1 VVQYIIHSNIFTE
14 WSTNPFKIL
23 KARSNSLA
31 LVKKPKFLHKEI
43 QRGLAHCPFCE
54 REGMPMGVEIAI
66 SVNREETRVAMLDNR
81 VVTELYV
88 DRPRKKDFV
97 GDIYKGKVIKVLP
110 GMQAAF
116 VDIGLDRA
124 AFIHVSDLSVGTE
137 PGDTLVDSEDDERS
151 QEIPRPR
158 RQTARPIESL
168 LAEGQELLVQI
179 SKGPIGTK
187 GPRITTYVSL
197 PGRFLVLMPNVDHV
211 GVSRRITNEEERHRL
226 KDLMR
231 RIRKPEYGYIV
242 RTVCEGVPEED
253 LQTDVRFLT
262 ALWEDTL
269 KAASNQPAPS
279 LLHTDLSLPLRVV
292 RDLFT
297 KKVDRLLVDSKADF
311 EEIKD
316 FVRRYL
322 PEQASRVHF
331 YDKKQDGLFDHLG
344 IELEITRA
352 LSRKVWLKSGGH
364 IVIDHTEAMTVVDV
378 NTGRFVGKRDQEE
391 TILKNNLEA
400 AKEIGYQIKLRGIG
414 GIIIIDFIDME
425 RERNREKVYQATL
438 DALAGGKAQTR
449 ISRISD
455 LGLIEISRER
465 VREDLLRTLSE
476 ICGDCEGRGYTK
488 STMTVAYEIFRDIR
502 RIGNPRGQSQQIVVG
517 ANPKVIELLFDTEH
531 SNIEEL
537 EQEFQQQILFKA
549 DPLLHLEQYDIL
561 VVGKVTPRAESRT
574 AS

>member
-1 VVQYIIHSNIFTE
+1 
-14 WSTNPFKIL
+14 
-23 KARSNSLA
+23 
-31 LVKKPKFLHKEI
+31 
-43 QRGLAHCPFCE
+43 
-54 REGMPMGVEIAI
+54 MGVEIAI
-66 SVNREETRVAMLDNR
+66 SVTREETRVAVLDNR
-81 VVTELYV
+81 VVTELFV

-137 PGDTLVDSEDDERS
+137 PGDTLVDHEEDEPTSDL
-151 QEIPRPR
+151 PRPR
-158 RQTARPIESL
+158 RQTARPIENL
-168 LAEGQELLVQI
+168 LKEGQELLVQI

-197 PGRFLVLMPNVDHV
+197 PGRFLVLMPNVDHI
-211 GVSRRITNEEERHRL
+211 GVSRRITQEEERHRL

-253 LQTDVRFLT
+253 LISDTKFLT

-269 KAASNQPAPS
+269 KAANSQPAPS
-279 LLHTDLSLPLRVV
+279 LLHTDLSLPLRIV

-297 KKVDRLLVDSKADF
+297 KNVDRLMIDTKTEF
-311 EEIKD
+311 EEVKD

-322 PEQASRVHF
+322 PEQSSRVHF
-331 YDKKQDGLFDHLG
+331 YDKKQEGLFDHLG
-344 IELEITRA
+344 IEMEITRA

-400 AKEIGYQIKLRGIG
+400 AKEIAYQVKLRGIG
-414 GIIIIDFIDME
+414 GIIVIDFIDME
-425 RERNREKVYQATL
+425 RERNREKVYQATVEAMAN
-438 DALAGGKAQTR
+438 DKAQTR

-476 ICGDCEGRGYTK
+476 VCNDCEGRGYTK
-488 STMTVAYEIFRDIR
+488 STMTVAYEIFREIR
-502 RIGNPRGQSQQIVVG
+502 RIGISRGPAQRIVVG
-517 ANPKVIELLFDTEH
+517 ANPRVIELLFDTEH
-531 SNIEEL
+531 GGIEQL
-537 EQEFQQQILFKA
+537 EQEFQQQVLFKA
-549 DPLLHLEQYDIL
+549 DPLLHLEQYDIV
-561 VVGKVTPRAESRT
+561 VVGKVAQRSESRA

>member
-1 VVQYIIHSNIFTE
+1 
-14 WSTNPFKIL
+14 
-23 KARSNSLA
+23 
-31 LVKKPKFLHKEI
+31 
-43 QRGLAHCPFCE
+43 
-54 REGMPMGVEIAI
+54 MGVEIAI
-66 SVNREETRVAMLDNR
+66 SVTREETRVAVLDNR
-81 VVTELYV
+81 VVTELFV
-88 DRPRKKDFV
+88 DRPKKKDFV
-97 GDIYKGKVIKVLP
+97 GDIYKGKVLKVLP

-124 AFIHVSDLSVGTE
+124 AFMHVSDLSVGTE
-137 PGDTLVDSEDDERS
+137 PGDTLVDSEEDDRS
-151 QEIPRPR
+151 AELPRPR
-158 RQTARPIESL
+158 RQTARPIEQL
-168 LAEGQELLVQI
+168 LEEGQELLVQI

-197 PGRFLVLMPNVDHV
+197 PGRFLVLMPNVDHI
-211 GVSRRITNEEERHRL
+211 GVSRRITNEDERHRL

-231 RIRKPEYGYIV
+231 RIRRPEYGYIV
-242 RTVCEGVPEED
+242 RTVCEGVSEED
-253 LQTDVRFLT
+253 LLSDVKFLT

-269 KAASNQPAPS
+269 KASNSQAAPS

-297 KKVDRLLVDSKADF
+297 KKVDRLLIDAKSDF
-311 EEIKD
+311 DEVKD

-322 PEQASRVHF
+322 PEQASKVHF
-331 YDKKQDGLFDHLG
+331 YEKKQEGLFDHLG
-344 IELEITRA
+344 IEMEITRA

-391 TILKNNLEA
+391 TILKTNLEA
-400 AKEIGYQIKLRGIG
+400 AKEIAYQIKLRGIG

-425 RERNREKVYQATL
+425 RERNREKVYQAL
-438 DALAGGKAQTR
+438 VDAMSSDKAQTR

-476 ICGDCEGRGYTK
+476 VCSDCEGRGYTK

-502 RIGNPRGQSQQIVVG
+502 RLGSSRGHSQRIVIG
-517 ANPKVIELLFDTEH
+517 ANPRVIDLLFETEH
-531 SNIEEL
+531 SSIEQL
-537 EQEFQQQILFKA
+537 EQEFQHQILFKA
-549 DPLLHLEQYDIL
+549 DPLLHLEQYDI
-561 VVGKVTPRAESRT
+561 VVIGKVPTKSESRN

>member
-1 VVQYIIHSNIFTE
+1 
-14 WSTNPFKIL
+14 
-23 KARSNSLA
+23 
-31 LVKKPKFLHKEI
+31 
-43 QRGLAHCPFCE
+43 
-54 REGMPMGVEIAI
+54 MGVEIAI
-66 SVNREETRVAMLDNR
+66 SVAREETRVAVLENR

-124 AFIHVSDLSVGTE
+124 AFMHVSDLSVGTE
-137 PGDTLVDSEDDERS
+137 PGDTLVDNDDDERS
-151 QEIPRPR
+151 SDMPRPR

-168 LAEGQELLVQI
+168 LTEGQELLVQI

-197 PGRFLVLMPNVDHV
+197 PGRFLVLMPNVDHI
-211 GVSRRITNEEERHRL
+211 GVSRRITHEEERHRL

-231 RIRKPEYGYIV
+231 RIRQPEYGYIV

-253 LQTDVRFLT
+253 LLSDVKFLS

-269 KAASNQPAPS
+269 KASNKHPAPA

-297 KKVDRLLVDSKADF
+297 KKVDRLLIDAKAGYD
-311 EEIKD
+311 EVKE
-316 FVRRYL
+316 FVKRYL

-331 YDKKQDGLFDHLG
+331 YDKKQEGLFDHLG

-414 GIIIIDFIDME
+414 GIIIIDYIDME

-438 DALAGGKAQTR
+438 DALAGDKAQTR

-488 STMTVAYEIFRDIR
+488 STMTIAYEIFRDIR
-502 RIGNPRGQSQQIVVG
+502 RLSTGRSQHQRIVVG
-517 ANPKVIELLFDTEH
+517 ANPKVIDLLFDSEH
-531 SNIEEL
+531 ASIEQL
-537 EQEFQQQILFKA
+537 EQEIQHDILFKA
-549 DPLLHLEQYDIL
+549 DPLLHLEQYDIV
-561 VVGKVTPRAESRT
+561 VVGKVPQRTESRT

>member
-1 VVQYIIHSNIFTE
+1 M
-14 WSTNPFKIL
+14 
-23 KARSNSLA
+23 
-31 LVKKPKFLHKEI
+31 
-43 QRGLAHCPFCE
+43 GL
-54 REGMPMGVEIAI
+54 EIAI
-66 SVNREETRVAMLDNR
+66 SVTREETRVAVLDNR

-137 PGDTLVDSEDDERS
+137 PGDTLVDSEEDERN
-151 QEIPRPR
+151 QDLPRPR
-158 RQTARPIESL
+158 RQTARPIENL
-168 LAEGQELLVQI
+168 LTEGQELLVQI

-197 PGRFLVLMPNVDHV
+197 PGRFLVLMPNVDHI
-211 GVSRRITNEEERHRL
+211 GVSRRITKEEERHRL

-242 RTVCEGVPEED
+242 RTVCEDIPEDD

-269 KAASNQPAPS
+269 KAASSQPAPS

-297 KKVDRLLVDSKADF
+297 KKVDRLLIDAKPDF
-311 EEIKD
+311 EEVKD

-331 YDKKQDGLFDHLG
+331 YDKKQEGLFDHLG

-438 DALAGGKAQTR
+438 DALAGDKAQTR

-476 ICGDCEGRGYTK
+476 VCGDCEGRGYTK
-488 STMTVAYEIFRDIR
+488 STMTIAYEIFRDIR
-502 RIGNPRGQSQQIVVG
+502 RIGMTRGQPQQIVVG
-517 ANPKVIELLFDTEH
+517 ANPKVIELIFETEH
-531 SNIEEL
+531 SSIEQL
-537 EQEFQQQILFKA
+537 EQEFQQPILFEA
-549 DPLLHLEQYDIL
+549 DPLLHLEQYDIV
-561 VVGKVTPRAESRT
+561 VVGKLTSRTESRT